1 MGSQRTDEDPNQR
14 SNEPPKVTLV
24 GRLAGTLDGRPWTF
38 QSDDNLLFIQLAD
51 FASLLKMRRIAS
63 MYYRSLKPVVS
74 TVDTRVRLK
83 CGSFPALTLQTQ
95 SRIFKLILALV

>member
-1 MGSQRTDEDPNQR
+1 
-14 SNEPPKVTLV
+14 VTLV

-38 QSDDNLLFIQLAD
+38 ESDENLLFIQLAD
-51 FASLLKMRRIAS
+51 VTSLLKMRRIVT
-63 MYYRSLKPVVS
+63 MYSRSFKPVVS

-83 CGSFPALTLQTQ
+83 CGIFPAFTLQTQ